1 MSDKK
6 CFVDLTDVEQ
16 GALMLAWHR
25 GSTIQQ
31 LGDVGKGIWY
41 GVGETLTWSDYGVYR
56 VKPTPIV
63 AYANVYHDGLALHK
77 SKELALQ
84 CSTGAAVRVAVKLI
98 EA

>member
-31 LGDVGKGIWY
+31 LGDVGEGTWY
-41 GVGETLTWSDYGVYR
+41 EVGETLTWADYDVYR

-63 AYANVYHDGLALHK
+63 AYANVYSDSTTLYSTKEGALK
-77 SKELALQ
+77 GALT
-84 CSTGAAVRVAVKLI
+84 CANRIAVKLI

>member
-25 GSTIQQ
+25 GSTIQFQ
-31 LGDVGKGIWY
+31 SSSLGGWIDAVGSPNWG
-41 GVGETLTWSDYGVYR
+41 DYEMYR

-63 AYANVYHDGLALHK
+63 AYANVYLDGSALHK
-77 SKELALQ
+77 SKEQALQ